1 MSSKYKFRNPDG
13 CYFVTFAVVGWVDLF
28 TRNMYKDIL
37 IESRKYCQQ
46 NKGLLIHAYVIMT
59 NHVHM
64 IISRNTDVLLEE
76 IMRDMKKFTSVK
88 IIAAIKSEPE
98 SRRECLPAGQAGM
111 LDIFKEA
118 GASNSNNTLYQ
129 LWQQDNHPIEC
140 DTSEILQQK
149 MEYLPGRQAGVHENP
164 VRAGFVEK
172 AEDWIYSSAG
182 DYYANRKG
190 LIELS
195 YV

>member
-1 MSSKYKFRNPDG
+1 MSTKYKFHDPDG

-28 TRNMYKDIL
+28 TRNVYKEIL
-37 IESRKYCQQ
+37 LESWRYCQQ
-46 NKGLLIHAYVIMT
+46 QKGLLIHAYVIMT

-64 IISRNTDVLLEE
+64 IISKNSDKLLEE
-76 IMRDMKKFTSVK
+76 IMRDMKKFTSSK
-88 IIAAIKSEPE
+88 LLEAIKKEPE
-98 SRRECLPAGQAGM
+98 SRREWMLALFRQAG
-111 LDIFKEA
+111 E
-118 GASNSNNTLYQ
+118 SNSNNKIFQ

-140 DTSEILQQK
+140 GSPTILSQK
-149 MEYLPGRQAGVHENP
+149 MDYVHENP

-172 AEDWIYSSAG
+172 AEDWTYSSAAH
-182 DYYANRKG
+182 YYCGKKS

>member
-1 MSSKYKFRNPDG
+1 
-13 CYFVTFAVVGWVDLF
+13 
-28 TRNMYKDIL
+28 
-37 IESRKYCQQ
+37 
-46 NKGLLIHAYVIMT
+46 MT

-64 IISRNTDVLLEE
+64 IISRNSKNALED

-88 IIAAIKSEPE
+88 ILEAIKTEPE
-98 SRRECLPAGQAGM
+98 SKREWM
-111 LDIFKEA
+111 LELFKEA
-118 GASNSNNTLYQ
+118 GEANSNNIVYQ
-129 LWQQDNHPIEC
+129 FWQQDNHPIEC
-140 DTSEILQQK
+140 DTPEILKQK
-149 MEYLPGRQAGVHENP
+149 MDYVHENP

-172 AEDWIYSSAG
+172 AEDWVYSSAA